1 MTDRPSEYR
10 TNIELDIENLYN
22 IVQMG
27 YKGPKKII
35 IISR

>member
-10 TNIELDIENLYN
+10 TNIELDIENLYH

-27 YKGPKKII
+27 YKGPKKN